1 MESMEFWKELIKVQ
15 KDVRRLTFV
24 VSMIGIA
31 EAILA
36 FSLIIE
42 AVINH

>member
-1 MESMEFWKELIKVQ
+1 MESMEFWKELINVQ
-15 KDVRRLTFV
+15 KDVRKLTFAI
-24 VSMIGIA
+24 SMIGVA

-42 AVINH
+42 VVINH